1 VAAVNRGR
9 VRYSLTVALSVVASL
24 MLGGTS
30 AGVLARGAGQ
40 TVTTKSVWSG
50 VYTADQAAAG
60 EKIYFA
66 QCASCHG
73 DDLAGREPAL
83 AGAQFLEGWHG
94 KTLRRML
101 ERIEEMPP
109 GAPVSATDGVS
120 VLAFLLY
127 SSEMPAGPA
136 ALPADRA
143 RLADITF
150 ERTKP

>member
-1 VAAVNRGR
+1 M
-9 VRYSLTVALSVVASL
+9 RYPHQVALSVVAGV
-24 MLGGTS
+24 MLGGAS
-30 AGVLARGAGQ
+30 AAVARGAAQ
-40 TVTTKSVWSG
+40 TLPTSVWSG
-50 VYTADQAAAG
+50 VYTTEQAAAG
-60 EKIYFA
+60 EQVYFA

-73 DDLAGREPAL
+73 DDLAGRERAPAL
-83 AGAQFLEGWHG
+83 AGPQFLDAWHG
-94 KTLRRML
+94 RNLRRML

-109 GAPVSATDGVS
+109 GAPVSAADGVS

-127 SSEMPAGPA
+127 SSEIPAGPT